1 MKQVTIVRKNDKQL
15 SLEEMQSLVGGRIE
29 RHPEK
34 VVIDE
39 SEYEVI
45 VNEEG
50 LIDKLP
56 LNAEMNNNFGLFIFG
71 NAILIEGGLK
81 WKKEWLDLLQDK
93 Y

>member
-1 MKQVTIVRKNDKQL
+1 MKQVIIVRKNDKQL

-34 VVIDE
+34 VVIDK

-81 WKKEWLDLLQDK
+81 
-93 Y
+93 